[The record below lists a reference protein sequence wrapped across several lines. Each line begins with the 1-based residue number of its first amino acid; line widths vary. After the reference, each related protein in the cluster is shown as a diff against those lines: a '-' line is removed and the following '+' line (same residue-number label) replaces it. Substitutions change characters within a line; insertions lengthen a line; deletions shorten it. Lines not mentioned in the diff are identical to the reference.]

1 MYVCIYI
8 YIYIYI
14 YIVQYVICLSIE
26 CAIAV
31 LFGEPPPGNLLLV

>member
-14 YIVQYVICLSIE
+14 YIVQMYFHIR
-26 CAIAV
+26 
-31 LFGEPPPGNLLLV
+31 LVDINNIIFTIY